1 VISKNPAVPLPKD
14 LTFGRQTV
22 SPLIKRIPKS
32 IIMKHL
38 LIFFSLVV
46 FAQPVLFSQTTWKS
60 PGYKPEAMRRVMV
73 YAKITDV
80 TARRQLEDFTAKFL
94 ADKGIDAVAAYSTLT
109 RTKFDTREAF
119 LAYTDSI
126 RVDAILAFNVE
137 DAQQVAVNQP
147 TVSVG
152 VGVGMY
158 GGYAGASAPIA
169 GGMKMVTMV
178 SLSGKFYTRS
188 TTGEQWIIKLSGKLD
203 GPTDKLAHSFAK
215 TTAKA
220 LLKDGLFMS
229 KK

>member
-1 VISKNPAVPLPKD
+1 
-14 LTFGRQTV
+14 
-22 SPLIKRIPKS
+22 
-32 IIMKHL
+32 MKHL

-60 PGYKPEAMRRVMV
+60 PGYKPETMRRVMV
-73 YAKITDV
+73 YAKV
-80 TARRQLEDFTAKFL
+80 TEVESRKQLEDFTAKFL
-94 ADKGIDAVAAYSTLT
+94 ADKGIEAVAAYSTLT
-109 RTKFDTREAF
+109 RTKFETHEAF

-126 RVDAILAFNVE
+126 RVDGILVFDVE
-137 DAQQVAVNQP
+137 DAQMMPVNQP

-169 GGMKMVTMV
+169 GGPKMVTLV

-188 TTGEQWIIKLSGKLD
+188 ATGEQWIIKLSGELD

-220 LLKDGLFMS
+220 MLKDGLFIS

>member
-1 VISKNPAVPLPKD
+1 
-14 LTFGRQTV
+14 
-22 SPLIKRIPKS
+22 
-32 IIMKHL
+32 MKHL
-38 LIFFSLVV
+38 LLLFSLVV
-46 FAQPVLFSQTTWKS
+46 LAQPVLFSQTTWKS
-60 PGYKPEAMRRVMV
+60 PDYKPETMRRVMI

-80 TARRQLEDFTAKFL
+80 AARKQLEDFTAKLL
-94 ADKGIDAVAAYSTLT
+94 ADKGIEAVAAYSTLK

-126 RVDAILAFNVE
+126 SVDAILAFNVE
-137 DAQQVAVNQP
+137 DAQEMTVNQP

-169 GGMKMVTMV
+169 GGAKMVTVV
-178 SLSGKFYTRS
+178 SMSGKFYTRS

-220 LLKDGLFMS
+220 MLIDGLFLS